1 MSDNI
6 MPKREYSEAEMQGL
20 VAEAKG
26 YIDNIAVKMTEAMES
41 EARTEL
47 LVRTMAAFDDVDDV
61 SND

>member
-6 MPKREYSEAEMQGL
+6 MPKREYSEAEMQDL

-26 YIDNIAVKMTEAMES
+26 YIDNISVKITEAMES

-61 SND
+61 SDD